1 MADRV
6 YVTTTIITGV
16 NDTRFINGLIPK
28 NQRIAQGFLDTMKQD
43 NWKNWIDRKLLQEE
57 GVFKENEIP
66 FQQIEEGSPN
76 EGTIQGTTPEPHQV
90 TSGSPVI
97 PPVG

>member
-1 MADRV
+1 MADRI

-16 NDTRFINGLIPK
+16 NDIRFINGLIPK

-43 NWKNWIDRKLLQEE
+43 NWKNWIDRGLLQEE
-57 GVFKENEIP
+57 GAFKEKETP
-66 FQQIEEGSPN
+66 FQQIEDGSPN
-76 EGTIQGTTPEPHQV
+76 EGTIQGTTPEPRQV
-90 TSGSPVI
+90 TSDSPVI